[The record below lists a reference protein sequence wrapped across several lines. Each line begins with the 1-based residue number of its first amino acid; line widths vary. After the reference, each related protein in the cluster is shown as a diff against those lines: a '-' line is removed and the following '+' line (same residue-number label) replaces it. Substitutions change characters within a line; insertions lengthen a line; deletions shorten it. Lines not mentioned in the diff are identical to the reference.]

1 MRTLLVVTRQ
11 LSLASA
17 IQAVLDEGEFQLI
30 TKAEV
35 SEAEALLARGVV
47 DVAILDVVQ
56 TDARAIHAIEEV
68 RAHDPTCP
76 VLVYVATKDWEWEEE
91 AYLNGAAHVL
101 TKPIRV
107 KLLHSLLERVVHA
120 GDTATAVALA
130 AVPSAPVPEVSQP
143 RSAPEPMR
151 ALEALRRFSGML
163 PHSLESDQLL
173 KQFLLPLRE
182 IIGVNRAIVFLR
194 KPGSITGGGPFSQED
209 RSLRAACAI
218 GLDQVVLQRFALSL
232 RTGIGAYMHRQGRIL
247 RAQGPEAQAN
257 REIAKE
263 FQLLGAQVAIP
274 ILDRES
280 LIGVAVFDERLTG
293 TPYTNDELG
302 LIFHMMEEVGLAI
315 RNSWMHDRLAANEAM
330 VTDILGHLGSGCV
343 VIGANLG
350 TLHANAA
357 ARAIFLRD
365 RPGKLQLEF
374 ADLPQQLGSV
384 IFTALKTGVGC
395 PPLHYQFPHAP
406 DQTFTI
412 EVRPFRASEAA
423 GGQAALVR
431 IEDVTEHERAQK
443 LEIETS
449 NLRLVKSM
457 AEHLAHEIGNSL
469 VPLSTHQQLIKESIG
484 DPEFQESL
492 SSAMASSVRRI
503 SRLANQM
510 AFLAREWQ
518 ADFRDSVHV
527 ADLIVEAFHDAHTF
541 HPGKKVAQLS
551 FNKDVAPWRIAGDHA
566 ALRHAFS
573 EIILNALQA
582 NPEDPNVSVKLRE
595 DLSAEH
601 RLDVEVRD
609 TGKGFSADAAR
620 RAPEPF
626 FSTRTVGLGIG
637 LTVSRKIIESH
648 RGTIEIAPSHS
659 GEAGVVRISL
669 PLPN

>member
-17 IQAVLDEGEFQLI
+17 IQAVLDPVEFQLI

-35 SEAEALLARGVV
+35 AEAEALLARGVV
-47 DVAILDVVQ
+47 DVTILDVVQ
-56 TDARAIHAIEEV
+56 PDARAIRAIEEV
-68 RAHDPTCP
+68 RGLDPTCP
-76 VLVYVATKDWEWEEE
+76 VLVYVAGKDWEWEEE

-107 KLLHSLLERVVHA
+107 KLLHSLLDRLTRP
-120 GDTATAVALA
+120 GDA
-130 AVPSAPVPEVSQP
+130 APVIAPAAP
-143 RSAPEPMR
+143 IPEPASRATLEPIR
-151 ALEALRRFSGML
+151 ALEALRRFSGVL

-182 IIGVNRAIVFLR
+182 IMGVNRAVVFLR
-194 KPGSITGGGPFSQED
+194 KPGSAMGGHLFSQED
-209 RSLRAACAI
+209 RALRAACAI

-232 RTGIGAYMHRQGRIL
+232 RTGIGAHMHRQGRIL
-247 RAQGPEAQAN
+247 RAHGPEAQAN

-293 TPYTNDELG
+293 SPYTNDELG
-302 LIFHMMEEVGLAI
+302 LVFHMLEEVGLAI
-315 RNSWMHDRLAANEAM
+315 RNSWMHGRLATNEAM

-350 TLHANAA
+350 TLHANSA
-357 ARAIFLRD
+357 ARAIFLKD
-365 RPGKLQLEF
+365 RPGKTMLEF
-374 ADLPQQLGSV
+374 ADFPQQLGSV
-384 IFTALKTGVGC
+384 VFTALKTGVGC
-395 PPLHYQFPHAP
+395 PPLHYQFPYAP
-406 DQTFTI
+406 GQTFTI
-412 EVRPFRASEAA
+412 EVRPFGSADAA

-431 IEDVTEHERAQK
+431 IEDVTEHERAKK
-443 LEIETS
+443 LEIEAS

-484 DPEFQESL
+484 DPEFQDSL
-492 SSAMASSVRRI
+492 SHAMAGSVQRI

-518 ADFRDSVHV
+518 TEFNDSVLV

-551 FNKDVAPWRIAGDHA
+551 FNKELAPWRIPGDRA
-566 ALRHAFS
+566 ALKHAFS

-582 NPEDPNVSVKLRE
+582 NPDDPNVSVKLRE
-595 DLSAEH
+595 ESSGSH

-609 TGKGFSADAAR
+609 TGKGFSTDGAQ
-620 RAPEPF
+620 RAIEPF
-626 FSTRTVGLGIG
+626 FSTRMVGLGIG

-648 RGTIEIAPSHS
+648 HGSIDIAPSQQ
-659 GEAGVVRISL
+659 GESGVVRVSL

>member
-17 IQAVLDEGEFQLI
+17 IQAVLDEAEFQII

-47 DVAILDVVQ
+47 DVAILDAMQ
-56 TDARAIHAIEEV
+56 TDARAIRAIEEI
-68 RAHDPTCP
+68 RSHDDTCP

-107 KLLHSLLERVVHA
+107 KLLHSLLDRLIKA
-120 GDTATAVALA
+120 SDTVPQSIQQPATREITLRQ
-130 AVPSAPVPEVSQP
+130 E
-143 RSAPEPMR
+143 PEPIR

-163 PHSLESDQLL
+163 PHGLESDALL
-173 KQFLLPLRE
+173 KHFLLPLRE

-194 KPGSITGGGPFSQED
+194 KPGNVTGGAAFSQED

-218 GLDQVVLQRFALSL
+218 GIDQVILQRFALSL

-247 RAQGPEAQAN
+247 RANGPEAQSN

-263 FQLLGAQVAIP
+263 LQLLGAQVAIP

-293 TPYTNDELG
+293 VPYSNDELG
-302 LIFHMMEEVGLAI
+302 IIFHMLEEVGLAI
-315 RNSWMHDRLAANEAM
+315 RNSWTHDRLAANEAM

-343 VIGANLG
+343 VIGTNLG
-350 TLHANAA
+350 TLHANSA
-357 ARAIFLRD
+357 ARAIFLKD
-365 RPGKLQLEF
+365 RPGKTQLEF

-395 PPLHYQFPHAP
+395 PPLRYQFPHAP

-423 GGQAALVR
+423 GGNAALVR

-469 VPLSTHQQLIKESIG
+469 VPLSTHQQLLKESIG
-484 DPEFQESL
+484 DPEFQDSL
-492 SSAMASSVRRI
+492 SHAMASGVRRI

-510 AFLAREWQ
+510 AFLAREWA
-518 ADFRDSVHV
+518 ADFRESVNI

-551 FNKDVAPWRIAGDHA
+551 FNKDVAPWKVSGDHA

-582 NPEDPNVSVKLRE
+582 NPDDPNVSVKLRE
-595 DLSAEH
+595 DNSGDH

-609 TGKGFSADAAR
+609 TGKGFTNEAAS

-626 FSTRTVGLGIG
+626 YSTRTVGLGIG

-648 RGTIEIAPSHS
+648 HGTIEIEPSQT
-659 GEAGVVRISL
+659 GQNGLVRVSL

>member
-17 IQAVLDEGEFQLI
+17 IQAVLDPVEYQLI

-35 SEAEALLARGVV
+35 TEAEALLARGVV

-56 TDARAIHAIEEV
+56 PDARAIRAIEDV
-68 RAHDPTCP
+68 RSHDSTCP
-76 VLVYVATKDWEWEEE
+76 VLVYVASKDWEWEEE

-107 KLLHSLLERVVHA
+107 KLLHSLLDRLTQPAEVSTPV
-120 GDTATAVALA
+120 
-130 AVPSAPVPEVSQP
+130 APVAQPPEYP
-143 RSAPEPMR
+143 GRGNFEPMR

-182 IIGVNRAIVFLR
+182 IIGVNRAVVFLR
-194 KPGSITGGGPFSQED
+194 KPGSVTGGNLFSQED
-209 RSLRAACAI
+209 RALRAACAI

-232 RTGIGAYMHRQGRIL
+232 RTGIGSHMHRQGRIL
-247 RAQGPEAQAN
+247 RAHGPEAQSN

-293 TPYTNDELG
+293 APYTNDELG
-302 LIFHMMEEVGLAI
+302 IIFHMLEEVGLAI
-315 RNSWMHDRLAANEAM
+315 RNSWTHDRLAANEAM
-330 VTDILGHLGSGCV
+330 VTDILSHLGSGCV

-357 ARAIFLRD
+357 AKAILLKD
-365 RPGKLQLEF
+365 RPGKQQLEF

-406 DQTFTI
+406 LQTFTI
-412 EVRPFRASEAA
+412 EVRPFRATEAA

-443 LEIETS
+443 LDIEAS

-492 SSAMASSVRRI
+492 SNAMAGSVRRI

-518 ADFRDSVHV
+518 ADFNDSVLV

-551 FNKDVAPWRIAGDHA
+551 FNKDVAPWRIPGDRA
-566 ALRHAFS
+566 ALKHAFS

-595 DLSAEH
+595 EKGGEH

-609 TGKGFSADAAR
+609 TGKGFSSDGAQRAA
-620 RAPEPF
+620 EPF
-626 FSTRTVGLGIG
+626 YSTRMVGLGIG

-648 RGTIEIAPSHS
+648 HGTIEISPSPTGES
-659 GEAGVVRISL
+659 GLVRVSL

>member
-17 IQAVLDEGEFQLI
+17 IQAVLDPVEFQLI

-56 TDARAIHAIEEV
+56 PDARAIRAIEEV
-68 RAHDPTCP
+68 RSHDETCP
-76 VLVYVATKDWEWEEE
+76 VLVYVASKDWEWEEE

-107 KLLHSLLERVVHA
+107 KLLHSLLDRLTQPT
-120 GDTATAVALA
+120 DTGVPTAPA
-130 AVPSAPVPEVSQP
+130 APVPDFS
-143 RSAPEPMR
+143 RSSPQEPMR
-151 ALEALRRFSGML
+151 ALEALRRFSGVL

-194 KPGSITGGGPFSQED
+194 QPGSVTGGGLFSQED
-209 RSLRAACAI
+209 RSMRAACAI

-232 RTGIGAYMHRQGRIL
+232 RTGIGAFLHRHGRIL
-247 RAQGPEAQAN
+247 RAHGPEAQSN

-280 LIGVAVFDERLTG
+280 LLGVAVFDERLTG
-293 TPYTNDELG
+293 APYSNDELA
-302 LIFHMMEEVGLAI
+302 LIFHMLEEVGLAI
-315 RNSWMHDRLAANEAM
+315 RNSWLHNRLAANEAM

-343 VIGANLG
+343 VIGANLS

-357 ARAIFLRD
+357 AKAVLLKD
-365 RPGKLQLEF
+365 RPGKQNLEF

-395 PPLHYQFPHAP
+395 PPLRYQFPHAP
-406 DQTFTI
+406 HQTFTI
-412 EVRPFRASEAA
+412 EVRPFQAAEAA

-443 LEIETS
+443 LEIEAS

-492 SSAMASSVRRI
+492 SHAMSSSVRRI

-518 ADFRDSVHV
+518 ADFSDSVLV

-551 FNKDVAPWRIAGDHA
+551 FNKEVAPWRIPGDRA
-566 ALRHAFS
+566 ALKHAFS

-582 NPEDPNVSVKLRE
+582 NPDDPNVSVKLRE
-595 DLSAEH
+595 EKSGEH

-609 TGKGFSADAAR
+609 TGKGFSPDGAQ
-620 RAPEPF
+620 RAVEPF
-626 FSTRTVGLGIG
+626 YSTRMVGLGIG

-648 RGTIEIAPSHS
+648 HGTIDIAPSKS
-659 GEAGVVRISL
+659 GESGLVRVSL

>member
-17 IQAVLDEGEFQLI
+17 IQAVLDPVEFQLI

-47 DVAILDVVQ
+47 DVTILDVVQ
-56 TDARAIHAIEEV
+56 PDARAIRAIEEV
-68 RAHDPTCP
+68 RGHDETCP
-76 VLVYVATKDWEWEEE
+76 VLVYVASKDWEWEEE

-107 KLLHSLLERVVHA
+107 KLLHSLLDRLTQPT
-120 GDTATAVALA
+120 DTSLPTAPV
-130 AVPSAPVPEVSQP
+130 APVPDYT
-143 RSAPEPMR
+143 RSHAVEPMR
-151 ALEALRRFSGML
+151 ALEALRRFSGVL

-194 KPGSITGGGPFSQED
+194 KPGSVTGGGLFSQED
-209 RSLRAACAI
+209 RSMRAACAI

-232 RTGIGAYMHRQGRIL
+232 RTGIGAHMHRQGRIL
-247 RAQGPEAQAN
+247 RAHGPEAQAN

-293 TPYTNDELG
+293 APYTNDELG
-302 LIFHMMEEVGLAI
+302 LIFHMLEEVGLAI
-315 RNSWMHDRLAANEAM
+315 RNSWMHNRLAANEAM

-343 VIGANLG
+343 VIGANLN

-357 ARAIFLRD
+357 AKAVLLKD
-365 RPGKLQLEF
+365 RPGKQQLEF

-395 PPLHYQFPHAP
+395 PPLRYQFPHAP
-406 DQTFTI
+406 HQTFTI
-412 EVRPFRASEAA
+412 EVRPFQAAEAA

-443 LEIETS
+443 LEIEAS

-492 SSAMASSVRRI
+492 SHAMAGSVRRI

-518 ADFRDSVHV
+518 ADFNDSVLV

-551 FNKDVAPWRIAGDHA
+551 FNKDVAPWRVPGDRA
-566 ALRHAFS
+566 ALKHAFS

-582 NPEDPNVSVKLRE
+582 NPDDPNVSVKLRE
-595 DLSAEH
+595 EKGGEH

-609 TGKGFSADAAR
+609 TGKGFSLDGAQRAA
-620 RAPEPF
+620 EPF
-626 FSTRTVGLGIG
+626 YSTRMVGLGIG

-648 RGTIEIAPSHS
+648 RGTIDIAPAKTGES
-659 GEAGVVRISL
+659 GLVRVSL